1 MNSFLSSSSAL
12 TLRQGQASFPSSF
25 FRWYEWRDYP
35 QQRMERLDPKL
46 LCGRVEVSIVL
57 CIFQVPSERSWPA
70 TLISSKSTAYSMDSN
85 TRSCALPRSAVP
97 TFASRPPDDWTGG
110 RQDDKVI
117 SPVRND
123 RRNVISITAL
133 LSRRLSDSIALRS
146 ESTGLVMKPSFRS
159 CTPQTADFPET
170 VSSATASL

>member
-1 MNSFLSSSSAL
+1 
-12 TLRQGQASFPSSF
+12 
-25 FRWYEWRDYP
+25 RWYEWRDYP

-97 TFASRPPDDWTGG
+97 TFASRPRTIGPVAG
-110 RQDDKVI
+110 RTTKSSVQCEMIVA
-117 SPVRND
+117 
-123 RRNVISITAL
+123 T
-133 LSRRLSDSIALRS
+133 
-146 ESTGLVMKPSFRS
+146 SFRLQL
-159 CTPQTADFPET
+159 CYPA
-170 VSSATASL
+170 V